1 MYGENFGDIFVHWFV
16 FWKIPN
22 QFLRAIPALLSFTAN
37 INYYMIIRISLNWAG
52 ICSTLRPH
60 FLVQSTHSNSFDW
73 LCRGSASS
81 FPCPGGSQCQ
91 PEWLWPLA
99 HRPAFNQ
106 MHRRLAPDPCQ
117 GSRPLNCWLFTFY
130 WKFLTEILEE
140 ECLKDP
146 WVDGFLT
153 MTLS

>member
-22 QFLRAIPALLSFTAN
+22 QFLRAVPALLSFTAN

-52 ICSTLRPH
+52 ICSALRPH

-73 LCRGSASS
+73 FCRGSASS
-81 FPCPGGSQCQ
+81 FPCPDGSQCQ

-99 HRPAFNQ
+99 HTDLPLIRCTEDWLQILAREAGLWTVGCSPFIEGSWQ
-106 MHRRLAPDPCQ
+106 KYWRR
-117 GSRPLNCWLFTFY
+117 N
-130 WKFLTEILEE
+130 
-140 ECLKDP
+140 
-146 WVDGFLT
+146 V
-153 MTLS
+153 